1 VVGIKQPNPFIGKN
15 YYDIDSKMAI
25 PPAYWLERLYDFDA
39 DLVVFPSQQVPFA
52 YCLARRARRT
62 AGINT
67 GVLKEGATPDTKMCL
82 KHHLL
87 PVTIIYRHNAAA
99 WSIDNIISDLKAR
112 DTWAMG
118 GSKKVADVLD
128 AQDEQHR
135 AKVQA
140 RHSQRLLPSQ
150 WRCVA
155 VLQSPFRL
163 RNRIWW
169 NRGAS
174 VTARQSAQRE
184 INSRRL

>member
-1 VVGIKQPNPFIGKN
+1 MGIKQPNPFIGKN

-99 WSIDNIISDLKAR
+99 WSIDNILSDLKAR

-128 AQDEQHR
+128 AQDEQQR
-135 AKVQA
+135 AKIKQDIRNDFYHRSGDAWRSYNLRSGSATGSGGTVAQA
-140 RHSQRLLPSQ
+140 
-150 WRCVA
+150 
-155 VLQSPFRL
+155 
-163 RNRIWW
+163 
-169 NRGAS
+169 
-174 VTARQSAQRE
+174 
-184 INSRRL
+184 SRRVNRRNAK